1 MHHCYSCGHL
11 LSALFPTAY
20 FPFSSVSLYRFD
32 ISYIKWV
39 LSTYK
44 ICDKN
49 LMCWP
54 YRRESLTKRKCFA
67 PIICSTWFAQIE
79 LCLLQTHKKCNT
91 NNFVHK
97 RFRTEH
103 RLLINRWGWK
113 LKYFRLNFCILSIMW
128 LVLLSVCGVFNI
140 LASSLQHTQ
149 WPDLLFLASLL
160 KQ

>member
-1 MHHCYSCGHL
+1 M
-11 LSALFPTAY
+11 LSLWSFAIGSFPNRMFFFLVY
-20 FPFSSVSLYRFD
+20 FLKFFSQFG

-39 LSTYK
+39 LSTCK

-49 LMCWP
+49 LFCWP
-54 YRRESLTKRKCFA
+54 YRRESLSKRKCFA

-97 RFRTEH
+97 RFQTEH

-113 LKYFRLNFCILSIMW
+113 LKYFRLNF
-128 LVLLSVCGVFNI
+128 VCWVSCGWRFCLCVVCLI
-140 LASSLQHTQ
+140 S
-149 WPDLLFLASLL
+149 
-160 KQ
+160 